1 MVVLSISIFDTSID
15 ARQQSTNFEGKVFIK
30 HNQSEVITG
39 GINLLSCIIN
49 RNLREEYC
57 DKNSEVNQR
66 KVTEKLLSVEK

>member
-39 GINLLSCIIN
+39 GTNLLSCIIIN
-49 RNLREEYC
+49 RNLRQEYC
-57 DKNSEVNQR
+57 GKNREVNQR
-66 KVTEKLLSVEK
+66 TVTEK